1 MYSRS
6 RFGTKE
12 LTGIQSVLDKMVLV
26 FKIQIESIIKLG
38 LGNFTFSFYILR
50 SVFRVKQTIK
60 NQKSII
66 WIVIISKIPKISY
79 KA

>member
-66 WIVIISKIPKISY
+66 WIVIISKIPKNFI
-79 KA
+79 